1 MMRHLSIDIETYSSV
16 NIGKSGLYKYV
27 QSPDFMILLFAYSR
41 DYEPV
46 QIVDLA
52 QGEMIPAD
60 ILFALN
66 DPNVI
71 KHAYNAAF
79 EWYCLNKFGQSPLEQ
94 WHCTMLHGLYCGYP
108 AGLEAT
114 GKALGLPQEKQ
125 KLLTGRRLIKVFCT
139 PTKPSK
145 ANGGRTRTWPKHEPE
160 KWKLFKEYCKQDVV
174 TEMEIERRLSGFP
187 VPEEIQSQWVRDQKQ
202 NAFGVALDLELVKGA
217 LTVDSTVKEELTA
230 EAKQLTGLA
239 NPNSTAQLKPWL
251 EKQLGQPLE
260 NLQKD
265 TVADLLAQT
274 EDSKT
279 KRVLQLR
286 QEMAKTSVKKYAA
299 MDAAVGDDGRIR
311 GLMQFYGA
319 NRTGRWAGRLVQLQN
334 LTKNKTDMLDF
345 ARELVK
351 GRKTEAIKA
360 IFGNVPDLLSQL
372 IRTCF
377 IAAPGNK
384 IISADFPAIE
394 ARVLSWLAQEGWRL
408 EVFATHGKIYEA
420 SASAMFG
427 VPIEHIVKGR
437 PEYALRQKGKVA
449 ELALGYQGGSGALI
463 QMGAL
468 KMGLSEDELPDIVS
482 RWRQSNKRIVDFWY
496 KMENAA
502 ISVIREGRPAGVA
515 GMLLQRELDLER
527 GQDFFTIQLPSG
539 RKLFYNKPFLAPNQR
554 GNDSLHYY
562 GMNQTTKKWGEQDT
576 YGGKLTENVVQAI
589 ARDCLAEALKRLE
602 AAGYQVVF
610 TVHDEAILEV
620 PQSVTVE
627 EICIIMGQPISWAP
641 GLSLPADG
649 FASAYYKK
657 D

>member
-1 MMRHLSIDIETYSSV
+1 
-16 NIGKSGLYKYV
+16 
-27 QSPDFMILLFAYSR
+27 
-41 DYEPV
+41 
-46 QIVDLA
+46 
-52 QGEMIPAD
+52 
-60 ILFALN
+60 
-66 DPNVI
+66 
-71 KHAYNAAF
+71 
-79 EWYCLNKFGQSPLEQ
+79 
-94 WHCTMLHGLYCGYP
+94 
-108 AGLEAT
+108 
-114 GKALGLPQEKQ
+114 
-125 KLLTGRRLIKVFCT
+125 
-139 PTKPSK
+139 
-145 ANGGRTRTWPKHEPE
+145 
-160 KWKLFKEYCKQDVV
+160 
-174 TEMEIERRLSGFP
+174 MEIERRLSGFP

-384 IISADFPAIE
+384 IISADFSAIE

-527 GQDFFTIQLPSG
+527 GRIFLRFSCRPDENCFTIN
-539 RKLFYNKPFLAPNQR
+539 RF
-554 GNDSLHYY
+554 
-562 GMNQTTKKWGEQDT
+562 
-576 YGGKLTENVVQAI
+576 
-589 ARDCLAEALKRLE
+589 
-602 AAGYQVVF
+602 
-610 TVHDEAILEV
+610 
-620 PQSVTVE
+620 
-627 EICIIMGQPISWAP
+627 
-641 GLSLPADG
+641 
-649 FASAYYKK
+649 
-657 D
+657 